1 LQEKDL
7 FVPEKLPRL
16 VVFVRRHGFWASLK
30 DKSDGLVG
38 TTPQVCDLAAD
49 AFTEEMD
56 LKAELE

>member
-1 LQEKDL
+1 
-7 FVPEKLPRL
+7 
-16 VVFVRRHGFWASLK
+16 LK
-30 DKSDGLVG
+30 DKSDALVG

>member
-1 LQEKDL
+1 MQEKDL
-7 FVPEKLPRL
+7 FVPGTLPRV

-38 TTPQVCDLAAD
+38 TKPQVCDLAAD